1 MERKNEAA
9 VSWLDTAV
17 GGIRFGPDRAAVRE
31 ELEAHME
38 DKAADLQRIFPGI
51 SREEAEERALS
62 EMGDP
67 AEIGKK
73 LARIH
78 KPWLGWLWRASGVL
92 LALVLIAFLGLNFAL
107 GDDAFLGDDS
117 DAEFWDFD
125 AMPFDRGRMDW
136 YETTYLHGEDPGQ
149 LLTFSPGLE
158 QEAAG
163 QRLSALRGALWEEE
177 WMTVTDDR
185 GNRYGLGLD
194 APRNPSGGLLS
205 SLSGG
210 AGKGPFHRG
219 YTLRVW
225 GVDPQ
230 AETIYLSYGP
240 GDPVFTFT
248 LDLEEG
254 AA

>member
-67 AEIGKK
+67 AEIGKE
-73 LARIH
+73 LARVH

-92 LALVLIAFLGLNFAL
+92 LALALIAFLGLNFAL

-125 AMPFDRGRMDW
+125 AMPFDRGGWTGMKPPICPARI
-136 YETTYLHGEDPGQ
+136 P
-149 LLTFSPGLE
+149 
-158 QEAAG
+158 A
-163 QRLSALRGALWEEE
+163 
-177 WMTVTDDR
+177 
-185 GNRYGLGLD
+185 
-194 APRNPSGGLLS
+194 S
-205 SLSGG
+205 SLPSPPAWSRRRRGRGSRPCGARSGRRRG
-210 AGKGPFHRG
+210 HRYSTSISG
-219 YTLRVW
+219 WT
-225 GVDPQ
+225 
-230 AETIYLSYGP
+230 P
-240 GDPVFTFT
+240 GNS
-248 LDLEEG
+248 ERWES
-254 AA
+254 

>member
-1 MERKNEAA
+1 MERGNVPIDRWLDQA
-9 VSWLDTAV
+9 VS
-17 GGIRFGPDRAAVRE
+17 GIRFGPDRAAVRA

-38 DKAADLQRIFPGI
+38 DKAADLQRIFPDI

-67 AEIGKK
+67 AEIGKE
-73 LARIH
+73 LARVH

-92 LALVLIAFLGLNFAL
+92 LAMALIAFLGLNFSL

-136 YETTYLHGEDPGQ
+136 YETTYLPGEDPGQ

-163 QRLSALRGALWEEE
+163 QRISALRGALWEEE
-177 WMTVTDDR
+177 GTQVLYLYLRVETWKFWALVILKEEWMTVTYDR
-185 GNRYGLGLD
+185 WNRYGL
-194 APRNPSGGLLS
+194 
-205 SLSGG
+205 
-210 AGKGPFHRG
+210 
-219 YTLRVW
+219 
-225 GVDPQ
+225 
-230 AETIYLSYGP
+230 
-240 GDPVFTFT
+240 
-248 LDLEEG
+248 
-254 AA
+254 

>member
-1 MERKNEAA
+1 MERRNEAA
-9 VSWLDTAV
+9 VRWLDTAV

-67 AEIGKK
+67 AEIGKE
-73 LARIH
+73 LARVH

-149 LLTFSPGLE
+149 LLTFSPG
-158 QEAAG
+158 
-163 QRLSALRGALWEEE
+163 W
-177 WMTVTDDR
+177 
-185 GNRYGLGLD
+185 
-194 APRNPSGGLLS
+194 
-205 SLSGG
+205 G
-210 AGKGPFHRG
+210 AG
-219 YTLRVW
+219 
-225 GVDPQ
+225 
-230 AETIYLSYGP
+230 
-240 GDPVFTFT
+240 
-248 LDLEEG
+248 EG
-254 AA
+254 RSGISF